1 MVDSTQKCSAKRS
14 QGRFEG
20 YRVNCESVPCLPA
33 RIVTECLSDP
43 RRVPYLLLWRHRIS
57 GELKEAVRLA
67 PFCHPVNDSRGA
79 RYVELKRWNGISVGI
94 RLGIGGRGSLLICNS
109 CQRPRCALYGWETN
123 DGPRNVSPAPLRLLL
138 ANRQQLSSHGGCF
151 GDSGQLLQFLRTT
164 A

>member
-43 RRVPYLLLWRHRIS
+43 RRVLYLLLWRHRIS

-79 RYVELKRWNGISVGI
+79 RYVEVKRWNGISVGI

-123 DGPRNVSPAPLRLLL
+123 D
-138 ANRQQLSSHGGCF
+138 
-151 GDSGQLLQFLRTT
+151 
-164 A
+164 